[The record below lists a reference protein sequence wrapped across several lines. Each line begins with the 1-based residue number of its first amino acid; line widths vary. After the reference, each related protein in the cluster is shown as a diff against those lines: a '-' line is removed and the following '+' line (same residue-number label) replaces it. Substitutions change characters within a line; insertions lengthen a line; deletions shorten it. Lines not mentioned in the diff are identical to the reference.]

1 MVVLDIPYLTGKE
14 SNMKF
19 DKEPVLLRLTLA
31 RKAKGLSQRQ
41 LSDLLV
47 EKYDMMTDQQ
57 SVSDWETGKHS
68 PKKLTKKRIEEILE
82 VKIWRD

>member
-1 MVVLDIPYLTGKE
+1 
-14 SNMKF
+14 MKF

-41 LSDLLV
+41 LADMLV
-47 EKYDMMTDQQ
+47 ERYDMMTDQQ

-82 VKIWRD
+82 VKIWGD